1 MLCIKENNQLYL
13 ILKCLEIHFFMSFD
27 FIYDFV
33 PFDLDKNAKLLIYLP
48 KRRCTILT
56 VEVGNII

>member
-1 MLCIKENNQLYL
+1 MFRNT
-13 ILKCLEIHFFMSFD
+13 FFMSFD

-48 KRRCTILT
+48 KIVSLAMLLFSGEALYNSDC
-56 VEVGNII
+56 